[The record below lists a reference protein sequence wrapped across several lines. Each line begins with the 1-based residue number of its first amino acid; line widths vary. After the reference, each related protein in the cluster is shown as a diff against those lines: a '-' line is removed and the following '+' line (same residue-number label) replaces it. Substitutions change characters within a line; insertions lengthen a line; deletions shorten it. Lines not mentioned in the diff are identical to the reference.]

1 MLWFDLLKLMHCAFR
16 SVILQISSRCY
27 DDVESFLNKA
37 RMRLLIKILKGL
49 SRINLLFQD
58 RHYREHWGQITLLS
72 MIFFSLFFTNAEN
85 LCQQTLL
92 LSC

>member
-58 RHYREHWGQITLLS
+58 RHYREHWGQITLLVS
-72 MIFFSLFFTNAEN
+72 MIFLVYFSQMLNIYVN
-85 LCQQTLL
+85 KHC
-92 LSC
+92 C